1 MSDDYHR
8 IDTEIDGEEKRI
20 KVSEQDMLR
29 MMRPH
34 WLSDAEN
41 GWRLFSSDFE
51 SKLPSLISKG
61 IREHAE
67 EEEARKQKIIEEYK
81 AQNPQQGIRD
91 QVSDMASGRYGWA
104 MAFLGIGFGILG
116 IALLLIFSPLRHL
129 FGG

>member
-1 MSDDYHR
+1 MTDDYHR

-41 GWRLFSSDFE
+41 GWRLFSADFE
-51 SKLPSLISKG
+51 AKLPGLISKG
-61 IREHAE
+61 IRAHEE

-81 AQNPQQGIRD
+81 AANPQMGIKD
-91 QVSDMASGRYGWA
+91 QVSDMASGRYGLPIA
-104 MAFLGIGFGILG
+104 MLGIGFGILG
-116 IALLLIFSPLRHL
+116 IALLFIFSPLRHL
-129 FGG
+129 IGG